1 MRIKKCEGS
10 LFNRLLFL
18 CKGGDELD
26 KKEVA
31 KRASRRFGSHN
42 VLYSKYK
49 PQVPA
54 AAEREYIR
62 LVAGYMN
69 IVKVELLAQLPM
81 LKAIYKVNRDIE
93 VREDSATDL
102 ELSVNQM
109 FQIMKNNTIANTTK
123 FGLRRKLELMANMNR
138 KLTVKEWKK
147 AVKATLGIDIR
158 EDYYLG
164 DFYKEQMGIWVNKNV
179 DLIKTIPEDTLD
191 SMREIVY
198 EGFSQGKT
206 STLMAKEIQKVY
218 SNGLEHAK
226 FIARDQTAK
235 LNGKIQQAQQE
246 DAGIKEYIWDT
257 SGDSR
262 TRKSHRELDGKKFS
276 WSDPPLNSDGRRCHP
291 GEDYACRCIGRP
303 VFNLD
308 LNLPL
313 EDDSVTI
320 R

>member
-1 MRIKKCEGS
+1 M
-10 LFNRLLFL
+10 
-18 CKGGDELD
+18 D

-31 KRASRRFGSHN
+31 KRVSRRFGSHK

-49 PQVPA
+49 PQIPA

-62 LVAGYMN
+62 LVTGYMN
-69 IVKVELLAQLPM
+69 IAKVELLAQLPM
-81 LKAIYKVNRDIE
+81 LKESYKTNRDIE
-93 VREDSATDL
+93 VRKDSATDL

-109 FQIMKNNTIANTTK
+109 FQIMKNNVVANTTK

-147 AVKATLGIDIR
+147 AVKTTLGIDIR

-164 DFYKEQMGIWVNKNV
+164 DFYKEQLVVWVNQNV

-191 SMREIVY
+191 SMREIVH
-198 EGFSQGKT
+198 EGFAKGKT
-206 STLMAKEIQKVY
+206 STVMAKEIQKAY
-218 SNGLEHAK
+218 SNGLKHAK

-235 LNGKIQQAQQE
+235 LNGKIQQAQQQ
-246 DAGIKEYIWDT
+246 DAGIEEYIWDT

-276 WSDPPLNSDGRRCHP
+276 WLEPPLNSDGRRCHP

-303 VFNLD
+303 VFHLD